1 MKTCAMIFGLV
12 ALAGAASGDYKGQ
25 PSSLLNGTGGGYS
38 GGVFGER
45 AVHVINIQGTPSM
58 EGFGDPLNFV
68 GNHFLGA
75 NAHITGIGWDVE
87 LQTVA
92 AASYLSEMVVNF
104 GRTSGGAVNLT
115 VGIGDDNPG
124 LMFYSS
130 GGIVDIVGLGLDF
143 NLDGDGLLR
152 TEFFESFNDAVGSI
166 DGLWKGG
173 FLRIEYTVV
182 PAPSAMALLGL
193 GGLVATR
200 RRR

>member
-1 MKTCAMIFGLV
+1 MKTCAMIVGLMV
-12 ALAGAASGDYKGQ
+12 LAGSASADYKGQ

-45 AVHVINIQGTPSM
+45 AVHVINVQGTPSM
-58 EGFGDPLNFV
+58 EGIGNPLNFV
-68 GNHFLGA
+68 GIYNLGA

-92 AASYLSEMVVNF
+92 SGSWLSEMVVNF
-104 GRTSGGAVNLT
+104 GSTSAVNVNLT
-115 VGIGDDNPG
+115 VGIGDNSSG
-124 LMFYSS
+124 LSFYSS
-130 GGIVDIVGLGLDF
+130 GGIVDLVGLGLDF
-143 NLDGDGLLR
+143 NLDGDGLMR
-152 TEFFESFNDAVGSI
+152 SEFFESFNDAPGLI

-182 PAPSAMALLGL
+182 PAPSAMALLGM
-193 GGLVATR
+193 GGLLAAR